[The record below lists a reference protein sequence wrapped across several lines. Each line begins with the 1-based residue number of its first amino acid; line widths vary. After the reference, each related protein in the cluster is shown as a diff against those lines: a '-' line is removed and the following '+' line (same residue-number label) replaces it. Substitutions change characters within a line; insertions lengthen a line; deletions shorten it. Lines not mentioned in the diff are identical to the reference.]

1 MSMIDSACS
10 INQSFMANINKWSIG
25 ICICVLVAYFSSF
38 QSCRNHPY
46 TQGQIMYENFCEN
59 CHMKDGSGLKGL
71 IPPLAN
77 SDYLRDKSKEI
88 ACIIKYGQQGA
99 IEVNGKEYDGIMPP
113 NPQLSTV
120 EITNII
126 NYINNNW
133 GNDIGETSVKSIKL
147 HLEACEKPKPLAPGS
162 STN

>member
-1 MSMIDSACS
+1 MT
-10 INQSFMANINKWSIG
+10 NNIKWSTG
-25 ICICVLVAYFSSF
+25 ICLSILIIYFLSF
-38 QSCRNHPY
+38 QSCGKHPY

-77 SDYLRDKSKEI
+77 SDYLRNKSADI
-88 ACIIKYGQQGA
+88 ACIIKYGQQGT
-99 IEVNGKEYDGIMPP
+99 IVVNGKEYDGIMPP

-126 NYINNNW
+126 NYINNSW
-133 GNDIGETSVKSIKL
+133 GNDLGETSVKSIER
-147 HLEACEKPKPLAPGS
+147 HLEGCEKPKPIAPDFP
-162 STN
+162 TN